1 MNVSCCFFL
10 LFCLFLFVFISA
22 MIELR
27 MGGCGNPDKG
37 TKTSLGVKEG
47 FREEVRS
54 ELSPEVE
61 GQGS

>member
-1 MNVSCCFFL
+1 
-10 LFCLFLFVFISA
+10 